1 MMPTP
6 LVLAIPLVL
15 CALLAVTFLIV
26 LRRAARVGAQTR
38 ETDAFRQ
45 AAGDLAAR
53 VAASLTGAGE
63 RVDAVRRGL
72 VAPDTVGEA
81 LDAAREAMERYRDEA
96 EALVAPTGYGP
107 LRVRL
112 VEQVDRAA
120 RALDM
125 VDHGCA
131 TLSAGGGGRAS
142 QPEGQTAI
150 KRGYL
155 NVLHAREAVIEIGT
169 NLRKVRP
176 SRTPPRWF
184 RDRSAD

>member
-1 MMPTP
+1 MPTP
-6 LVLAIPLVL
+6 LLLAIPLVL
-15 CALLAVTFLIV
+15 CALLAVTFLLV
-26 LRRAARVGAQTR
+26 LRRAARVVAQTR
-38 ETDAFRQ
+38 EMDAFRQ
-45 AAGDLAAR
+45 AAGDLATR
-53 VAASLTGAGE
+53 IAASLTGAGE
-63 RVDAVRRGL
+63 RVDAVRRGQ
-72 VAPDTVGEA
+72 VAPDTVGET
-81 LDAAREAMERYRDEA
+81 LDAARDAMERYRAEA

-125 VDHGCA
+125 VDHGCV
-131 TLSAGGGGRAS
+131 TLSAGSGGRARE
-142 QPEGQTAI
+142 PEGQTAI

-155 NVLHAREAVIEIGT
+155 NLLHAREAVVEIGT
-169 NLRKVRP
+169 NLRKARP